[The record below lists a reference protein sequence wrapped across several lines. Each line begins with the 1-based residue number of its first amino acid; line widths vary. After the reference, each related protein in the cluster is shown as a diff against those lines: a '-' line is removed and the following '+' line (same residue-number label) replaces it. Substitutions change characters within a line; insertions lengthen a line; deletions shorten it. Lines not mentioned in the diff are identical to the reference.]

1 VVEVETRTMTQE
13 KLSGSATIALESN
26 ILEKINYNAMIEDFI
41 SRNTRRMMLFGR
53 S

>member
-1 VVEVETRTMTQE
+1 MKKKRQRLQVVAQPQKCVLD
-13 KLSGSATIALESN
+13 KFESD

-41 SRNTRRMMLFGR
+41 SRNTRRMILFGR